1 MSKLIDRWF
10 VKIGGSIYMLFFYSN
25 LIYFTRWD
33 GCHGHP
39 IFLLEPSDRVEL
51 SSQDYKSCVITD
63 ILRRRYSINICI
75 GYPDGNVNDC

>member
-25 LIYFTRWD
+25 LIYFTRLD

-39 IFLLEPSDRVEL
+39 IFFVLYRLWLFV
-51 SSQDYKSCVITD
+51 K
-63 ILRRRYSINICI
+63 
-75 GYPDGNVNDC
+75 